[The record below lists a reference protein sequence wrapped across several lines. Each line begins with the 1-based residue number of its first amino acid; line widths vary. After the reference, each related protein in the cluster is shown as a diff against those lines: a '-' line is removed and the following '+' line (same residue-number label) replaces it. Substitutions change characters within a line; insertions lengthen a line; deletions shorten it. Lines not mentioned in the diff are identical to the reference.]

1 VQTRNIR
8 NRGLVVGGGGTLTV
22 AVALVWFKSAS
33 PGPIYLWSLGI
44 VALGWAVVL
53 WQALVGAQRA
63 ANAEIDAAGRETRA
77 VIDGVTQ
84 LTSEEIHEA
93 CEELM
98 RVDELL
104 AHAIEQLMAA
114 FHSLGDRTSLHQG
127 ELARQTAAQEDTP
140 AAECMQAAAERV
152 AVDMDSAVTALQ
164 FRDVV
169 GQKLGH
175 VRSELLALEQAMRG
189 IRLAATECPPEELAL
204 QIRALL
210 QQLQQAKAASPARQ
224 ELMHAGEVEL
234 F

>member
-1 VQTRNIR
+1 MQTRNIR
-8 NRGLVVGGGGTLTV
+8 NRALVVGGGGTLAV
-22 AVALVWFKSAS
+22 AVALASFKSSFA
-33 PGPIYLWSLGI
+33 GPIYLWSLGV

-53 WQALVGAQRA
+53 WQALARAQRA
-63 ANAEIDAAGRETRA
+63 ANAAIGAVGRETRA
-77 VIDGVTQ
+77 IIDGVTL

-104 AHAIEQLMAA
+104 THAIEQLMAA
-114 FHSLGDRTSLHQG
+114 FRSLGEQIPLHRG
-127 ELARQTAAQEDTP
+127 ALARQTAGQQDARAVER
-140 AAECMQAAAERV
+140 MQAAAERAV
-152 AVDMDSAVTALQ
+152 VDMDSAVTALQ

-175 VRSELLALEQAMRG
+175 VRSELIALEQAMRG
-189 IRLAATECPPEELAL
+189 VRLAATECPQEDLAL
-204 QIRALL
+204 QIRSLL
-210 QQLQQAKAASPARQ
+210 QRMQEAKAASPARQ